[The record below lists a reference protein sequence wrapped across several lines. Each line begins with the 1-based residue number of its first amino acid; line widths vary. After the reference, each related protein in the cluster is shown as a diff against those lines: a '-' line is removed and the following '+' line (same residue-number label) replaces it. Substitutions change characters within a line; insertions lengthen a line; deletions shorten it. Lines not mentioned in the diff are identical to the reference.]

1 MRSWFR
7 LATFFAIV
15 VLLMTYYGAGATGL
29 LGGAL
34 GASPSPSLSACS
46 SNVTVQATNY
56 VWTSNDGSGSAIGE
70 VCKTVTFNVVNTGS
84 TPHTFTVSNLVNKTD
99 TSSTDSSFFSW
110 PNLYYSQALNA
121 SGSAG
126 GTLTV
131 KITFGAQGAYEYTCI
146 PHYGL
151 GMFGEIY
158 VLEAP
163 PAPPPPAPAFEAF
176 WYIVIAVTGLA
187 VLSVVLGI
195 IYGKRGA
202 HPDALPPRGIPIT
215 SRPEYFN
222 DSRPE
227 PLDSADPRL
236 TNEPEH

>member
-7 LATFFAIV
+7 LAAF
-15 VLLMTYYGAGATGL
+15 LLAMTLMMSYYGAGMTGF
-29 LGGAL
+29 LGTAR
-34 GASPSPSLSACS
+34 GASAGTCAA
-46 SNVTVQATNY
+46 NVTVQASDY
-56 VWTSNDGSGSAIGE
+56 FWTSNDGNGATIGE

-84 TPHTFTVSNLVNKTD
+84 TQHTFTVSNQVNKTD
-99 TSSTDSSFFSW
+99 TSATDTTYFSW
-110 PNLYYSQALNA
+110 PDLYYSQSLNQ

-131 KITFGAQGAYEYTCI
+131 KITFGAPGAYEYTCI

-163 PAPPPPAPAFEAF
+163 PSPPPPPPAFEPF

-195 IYGKRGA
+195 IYGKQGA
-202 HPDALPPRGIPIT
+202 HPDALPTKGIPIT

-227 PLDSADPRL
+227 PLDSADPRI
-236 TNEPEH
+236 TGGSGH